1 MNATGISGEHQPL
14 ILDTRPVFEMSDE
27 SFFDFC
33 QANRE
38 WRIERNAKGEIL
50 VMPPAG
56 GETSRGNAILTT
68 ALTNWAGQE
77 GTGIAFD
84 SSGGFQL
91 PNRAVRSPDAAWVKK
106 SRLAALTPE
115 QKKRFLPLCPDF
127 VIELRSPSDP
137 LQTLQDKMQEYVD
150 NGAVLGWLL
159 DAPNRRVSIHRPGKA
174 VECLEHPSA
183 ISGEPELPGFVLEL
197 AKIWEPDF

>member
-14 ILDTRPVFEMSDE
+14 VLHTRPVFEMSDE

-38 WRIERNAKGEIL
+38 WRIERNSEGEIL
-50 VMPPAG
+50 AMPPAG
-56 GETSRGNAILTT
+56 GETSLGNAILTT
-68 ALTNWAGQE
+68 VLTTWAGQE
-77 GTGIAFD
+77 GTGVAFD

-91 PNRAVRSPDAAWVKK
+91 PSRAIRSPDAAWVKR
-106 SRLAALTPE
+106 SRLAVLTPE

-137 LQTLQDKMQEYVD
+137 LQTLQDKMQEYID
-150 NGAVLGWLL
+150 NGALLGWLL
-159 DAPNRRVSIHRPGKA
+159 DAPNRRVYIYRPGLA

-183 ISGEPELPGFVLEL
+183 LFGAPELPGFVLEL

>member
-1 MNATGISGEHQPL
+1 MNVTGTSSEHQPL
-14 ILDTRPVFEMSDE
+14 VLHTRPAFEMSDE

-38 WRIERNAKGEIL
+38 WRIERNAEGEIL

-56 GETSRGNAILTT
+56 GETSHGNAILTT
-68 ALTNWAGQE
+68 ALTTWAGQE
-77 GTGIAFD
+77 GTGVAFD

-91 PNRAVRSPDAAWVKK
+91 PNRAIRSPDATWVKK
-106 SRLAALTPE
+106 SRLAALTSE

-137 LQTLQDKMQEYVD
+137 LQTLQNKMQEYID
-150 NGAVLGWLL
+150 NGALLGWLL
-159 DAPNRRVSIHRPGKA
+159 DAPNRRVYIHRPGKT
-174 VECLEHPSA
+174 VECLEQPSA
-183 ISGEPELPGFVLEL
+183 IFGEPELPGFVLEL
-197 AKIWEPDF
+197 AKIWQPDF